1 MKSRESLGLF
11 EIHLP
16 YHSRMLCL
24 FPIALRAT
32 LCFTV
37 IPHCSVIYSKT
48 AFLSS

>member
-24 FPIALRAT
+24 FPIALQ
-32 LCFTV
+32 LC
-37 IPHCSVIYSKT
+37 
-48 AFLSS
+48 ALQLSHIVL